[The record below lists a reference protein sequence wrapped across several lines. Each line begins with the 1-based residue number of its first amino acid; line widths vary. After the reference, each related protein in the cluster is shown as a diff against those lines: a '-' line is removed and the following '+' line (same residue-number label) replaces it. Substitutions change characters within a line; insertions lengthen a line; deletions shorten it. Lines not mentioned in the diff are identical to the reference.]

1 MQFLIRLLSFP
12 NQQEKQDW
20 KSSYKAEIAAIAQIS
35 ALGDRSNYR
44 VFPDELNY
52 DSSNRRS
59 PLCNRSAI

>member
-20 KSSYKAEIAAIAQIS
+20 KSSYKAEIAAIAQIC

-44 VFPDELNY
+44 VFQD
-52 DSSNRRS
+52 
-59 PLCNRSAI
+59 